1 MLRHL
6 LAIAL
11 ASLALV
17 GGIAQS
23 APLEAAAAAGAGM
36 PRGAATAAPAAT
48 TSPAAAAPVS
58 APPKPVAT
66 VAKKPAAV
74 TAKPA
79 EPKPSLIRPR
89 ASPFDPRLVVFPY
102 TPDYIYPI
110 KTKRGEFTH
119 IELAE
124 GEQFVDLALPE
135 KILWTAV
142 VSQATLRDIY
152 VKPTIPNNSAG
163 ATLVTS
169 LRRYELSFSVGDDDD
184 GGVWYQRVS
193 WESGDRFTPNSGGRS
208 FTWRGAGDASF
219 GEPSPALTPPPGRTV
234 SPSGNQVAGSAVG
247 GGRGM
252 GFDAPAS
259 IQRERESAPACT
271 QMPVQVDRLNFNYD
285 IEGDAPFKPSMVF
298 DDGRFTYFKF
308 PRVQDMPMLFALNP
322 TTGDAEIEGIVPC
335 KNHYLVQALLPG
347 GALLKL
353 GKAEVKIV
361 NKDAQG
367 CGIFR
372 SLFGGCKP
380 VGNILE
386 P

>member
-1 MLRHL
+1 MLRHF
-6 LAIAL
+6 LAVAV
-11 ASLALV
+11 ALALV
-17 GGIAQS
+17 GSAAHS
-23 APLEAAAAAGAGM
+23 APLEAAAG
-36 PRGAATAAPAAT
+36 
-48 TSPAAAAPVS
+48 PAAASPMAAAVPTS
-58 APPKPVAT
+58 APPKPAAE

-74 TAKPA
+74 AAKPV

-89 ASPFDPRLVVFPY
+89 ASQFDPRLVVFPY
-102 TPDYIYPI
+102 TADYIYPI
-110 KTKRGEFTH
+110 RTKRGEFTH

-124 GEQFVDLALPE
+124 GEQFIDLGLPD
-135 KILWTAV
+135 KVLWSV
-142 VSQATLRDIY
+142 EVSKATLRDVY
-152 VKPTIPNNSAG
+152 VKPMIPNNSAG
-163 ATLVTS
+163 ATLITS

-193 WESGDRFTPNSGGRS
+193 WENGDRFTPNGGGRS
-208 FTWRGAGDASF
+208 FTWRGAGET
-219 GEPSPALTPPPGRTV
+219 EPSPALATLPARTV
-234 SPSGNQVAGSAVG
+234 LPPSGIQTAGSVVG

-252 GFDAPAS
+252 GIDAPAS
-259 IQRERESAPACT
+259 IQRERESAPACAQT
-271 QMPVQVDRLNFNYD
+271 PVQVDRLNFNYEV
-285 IEGDAPFKPSMVF
+285 EGDAPFKPSMVF

-308 PRVQDMPMLFALNP
+308 PRVQDMPILFALNP
-322 TTGDAEIEGIVPC
+322 TSGNAEIEGIVPC

-367 CGIFR
+367 CGFFR
-372 SLFGGCKP
+372 SLFGGGCKP